1 MARSLLRYWSRVG
14 RLKES
19 VQVVRVRVLSRI
31 LVLRELP
38 GLPVLLELRVLM
50 RSDIAKF
57 DILGTQVDF
66 R

>member
-1 MARSLLRYWSRVG
+1 MLRYWSRVG

-19 VQVVRVRVLSRI
+19 VQVVRVRILSRI

-50 RSDIAKF
+50 RSDIVVF
-57 DILGTQVDF
+57 GTLGTQVDF